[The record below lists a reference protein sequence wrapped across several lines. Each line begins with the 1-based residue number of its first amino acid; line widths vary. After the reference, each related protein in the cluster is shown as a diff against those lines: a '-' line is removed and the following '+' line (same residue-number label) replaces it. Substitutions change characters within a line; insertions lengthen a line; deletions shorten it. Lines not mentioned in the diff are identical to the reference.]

1 MFMKLIRKFDCVAK
15 TQSHSMTRNITCFAI
30 CSLNFLADFPF
41 FKTWQSTK
49 MWIIGGED
57 GRY

>member
-1 MFMKLIRKFDCVAK
+1 MKLIRKFDCVAK